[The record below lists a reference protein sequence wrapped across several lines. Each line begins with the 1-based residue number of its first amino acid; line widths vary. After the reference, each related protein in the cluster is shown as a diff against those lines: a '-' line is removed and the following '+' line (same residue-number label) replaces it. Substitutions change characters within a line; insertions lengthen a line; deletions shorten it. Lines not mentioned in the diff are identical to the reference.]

1 MNNFQRVY
9 LVLFSKE
16 NWGSLLGM
24 LTFCPTNLGTTIRA
38 SVHVKLPK
46 LAAGG
51 QGTNHSAPCGHVTRC
66 SSPIGRRRSR
76 PWRTSSSCRCAA
88 RPGSTARP
96 WAAST
101 TSATGSA
108 WGSRSSRSHHN
119 YWLSFYNILNAKN
132 IISISSGCQENV
144 RRRQAADQD
153 GVWVVNCE
161 TISNQEARCKI
172 ILKTDQIKLLSDSN
186 LSN

>member
-1 MNNFQRVY
+1 
-9 LVLFSKE
+9 
-16 NWGSLLGM
+16 M

-51 QGTNHSAPCGHVTRC
+51 QVTNHSAACGHVTRC

-132 IISISSGCQENV
+132 IISTSSGCQENV